1 MSENTEPDKENT
13 DTTENEDNKKYPNV
27 YVSIAIASIIIAS
40 PFIIYN
46 YFIKSS
52 TPSSI
57 EMPKMP
63 EMPNMPNPFATTEIE
78 SKLTSIQDAMSK
90 MENKMDEV
98 DKKVTDL
105 STKPEPSSVAVI
117 PAPVPEDKGGIFGNI
132 GDMFGTAAPAPVAP
146 APVAPAPVPA
156 TIEDTS
162 TTTSTIETPT
172 LNPNPIK
179 EDQTS
184 SVFDLFSS
192 SNGAVPQPAL
202 PQPIVEQHDATNP
215 VIANTPEIN
224 NELNKDANIDPFKE
238 SSEPDFKLTPSIG
251 EEENIDQPTHQ
262 LLAPPPQFGQPM
274 GQPMGQPIKE
284 PIKEQM
290 GQPPGTTGGKTRK
303 RRKYRKRKSKKV
315 NIPVV

>member
-1 MSENTEPDKENT
+1 
-13 DTTENEDNKKYPNV
+13 
-27 YVSIAIASIIIAS
+27 
-40 PFIIYN
+40 
-46 YFIKSS
+46 
-52 TPSSI
+52 
-57 EMPKMP
+57 MP
-63 EMPNMPNPFATTEIE
+63 EMPNIPNPFATTEIE

-146 APVAPAPVPA
+146 APVPA

-162 TTTSTIETPT
+162 TTTSTIETPN
-172 LNPNPIK
+172 LNSTPIK
-179 EDQTS
+179 EDQP

-192 SNGAVPQPAL
+192 NGAESQPAL
-202 PQPIVEQHDATNP
+202 PQPIVKQHDATNP

-224 NELNKDANIDPFKE
+224 NELNKDANIEPFKE
-238 SSEPDFKLTPSIG
+238 SIEPNFKMTPSIG
-251 EEENIDQPTHQ
+251 EGENIDQPTNQ
-262 LLAPPPQFGQPM
+262 LAPPPQFGQPM
-274 GQPMGQPIKE
+274 GQPIGQPIKE
-284 PIKEQM
+284 PM

-303 RRKYRKRKSKKV
+303 RRKYKKRKSKKV